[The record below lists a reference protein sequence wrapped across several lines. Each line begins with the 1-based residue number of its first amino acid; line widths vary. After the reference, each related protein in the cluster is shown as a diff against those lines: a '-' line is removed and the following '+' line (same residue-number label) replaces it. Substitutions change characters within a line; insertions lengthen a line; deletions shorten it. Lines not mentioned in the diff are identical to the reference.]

1 MRNGIV
7 LADKPPGMG
16 STHLVGALR
25 HRLRETYGKI
35 RVGHTGTL
43 DRFASGLMLLPV
55 GRATALAEVFLHAD
69 KRYEAWFSFGRFT
82 DTHDPTGRTV
92 QEVSHEAAREFVA
105 AEKPRITEELQRFS
119 LVSRQ
124 RPPAFSALKT
134 EGERYS
140 DRARRTGVA
149 EMPRERSVRIY
160 DIGVDGFDE
169 QAARVRVSLSVSGG
183 TYVRAIAR
191 DLSELLEFPIHLSE
205 LRRTAIG
212 RITLDVDDIWKAPDG
227 PIRMRSL
234 SGALP
239 EWPQVSVEPGQVALI
254 QQGRRV
260 TLRGPLPDPGRDF
273 FLIRGSD
280 GEAVAWAKS
289 QVGGYS
295 YQRVFV

>member
-25 HRLRETYGKI
+25 HRLRETHGKV

-82 DTHDPTGRTV
+82 DTHDPTGETLRS
-92 QEVSHEAAREFVA
+92 VSDEEARSFMA
-105 AEKPRITEELQRFS
+105 ANKDRIAEELLRFS

-134 EGERYS
+134 DGERYS

-149 EMPRERSVRIY
+149 EMPRERSVRIF
-160 DIGVDGFDE
+160 DISVDAFDE
-169 QAARVRVSLSVSGG
+169 ETARVRVSLSVSGG

-191 DLSELLEFPIHLSE
+191 DLSELLEFPLHLSE
-205 LRRTAIG
+205 LRRTCIG
-212 RITLDVDDIWKAPDG
+212 AITLETPDIWKAPDG
-227 PIRMRSL
+227 PFRIL
-234 SGALP
+234 GLPEALP
-239 EWPQVSVEPGQVALI
+239 AWPCLEVEASQTASI
-254 QQGRRV
+254 QQGRKV
-260 TLRGPLPDPGRDF
+260 SLRGSVPDPGRDF

-280 GEAVAWAKS
+280 GEALAWAKS